1 MKQLKRMEQFIVNA
15 QAIALGVLGLLT
27 LCIMGA
33 EPSDGSEAAL
43 YRYQEACDNYGMFIL
58 WGWVA
63 VLAIFITLT
72 ILRFIISTN
81 E

>member
-1 MKQLKRMEQFIVNA
+1 MKQFVINA

-27 LCIMGA
+27 LIILGA
-33 EPSDGSEAAL
+33 EPSSGSEAAL
-43 YRYQEACDNYGMFIL
+43 YKYQEACDNYGMFIL
-58 WGWVA
+58 WGWVV
-63 VLAIFITLT
+63 VLVIFVALT

>member
-1 MKQLKRMEQFIVNA
+1 MKKFIINA
-15 QAIALGVLGLLT
+15 QAITLGVLGLLT

-33 EPSDGSEAAL
+33 EPSNGSEAAL
-43 YRYQEACDNYGMFIL
+43 YRYQEACDNYGMFFL
-58 WGWVA
+58 WGWV
-63 VLAIFITLT
+63 VVMVIFVTLT

>member
-1 MKQLKRMEQFIVNA
+1 MKKFIINA
-15 QAIALGVLGLLT
+15 QAITLGVLGLLT

-33 EPSDGSEAAL
+33 EPSNGSEAAL

-58 WGWVA
+58 WGWV
-63 VLAIFITLT
+63 VVMVIFVTLT